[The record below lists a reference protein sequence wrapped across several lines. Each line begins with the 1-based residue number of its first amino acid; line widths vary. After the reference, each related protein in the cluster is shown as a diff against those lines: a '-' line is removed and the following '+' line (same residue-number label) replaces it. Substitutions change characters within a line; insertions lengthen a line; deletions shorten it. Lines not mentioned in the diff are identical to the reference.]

1 MKKHAVLIAIVL
13 LAFNAPMFSQP
24 EDGKEFHK
32 IMAKLNLTNEQKK
45 DVEKI
50 AVDMAKQLVDQ
61 RANLATARI
70 DLRQLFKAD
79 NPDKAAIEKKINEMA
94 DIGVQ
99 LQMVKINSWF
109 AMNKLLTPDQQ
120 IPWKKALANAPALR
134 RQGMLKRLHERFM
147 HAPQGEE

>member
-13 LAFNAPMFSQP
+13 MAFNAPLFSQP
-24 EDGKEFHK
+24 DNGREFHR
-32 IMAKLNLTNEQKK
+32 IIAKLNLTDEQKK
-45 DVEKI
+45 DVKKI
-50 AVDMAKQLVDQ
+50 DVDMAKQVVDQ

-70 DLRQLFKAD
+70 DLRQLFQAD

-109 AMNKLLTPDQQ
+109 AINKLLTPDQQ
-120 IPWKKALANAPALR
+120 KAWKKALANAPAVR
-134 RQGMLKRLHERFM
+134 RQGMLNRMHERFR